1 MLFSWSDKIPMISVP
16 TSLGGTVYL
25 GPYFNLLPL
34 IAVGFMFIQQKLMSP
49 TPSDEQQRM
58 QQSMFKYMMI
68 IMVVMFYKVASGLAL
83 YFIASSIWGLV
94 ERKLIPKPKLKE
106 DASERP
112 DKGGSEGPGKGGK
125 GKGPPPKPKPTGP
138 LGKLSER
145 ISDTWKRLLD
155 AAEKK

>member
-1 MLFSWSDKIPMISVP
+1 
-16 TSLGGTVYL
+16 
-25 GPYFNLLPL
+25 
-34 IAVGFMFIQQKLMSP
+34 
-49 TPSDEQQRM
+49 M

-106 DASERP
+106 DATEKKP
-112 DKGGSEGPGKGGK
+112 PGGRGKGV
-125 GKGPPPKPKPTGP
+125 PPKPEPTGP
-138 LGKLSER
+138 LGRLRER
-145 ISDTWKRLLD
+145 ISDTWKRLLE